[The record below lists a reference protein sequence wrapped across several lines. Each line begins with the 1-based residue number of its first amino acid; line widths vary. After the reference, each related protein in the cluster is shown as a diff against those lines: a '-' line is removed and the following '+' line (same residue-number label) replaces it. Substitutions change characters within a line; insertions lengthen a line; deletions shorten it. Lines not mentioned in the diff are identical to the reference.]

1 MIGNIGA
8 DRPAH
13 VCIRRC
19 TNLLWL
25 AIAPVE
31 ARDRYRHQQHL
42 KGGVGR
48 LSHLLT
54 RR

>member
-13 VCIRRC
+13 VSIGSC

-25 AIAPVE
+25 TAASVE
-31 ARDRYRHQQHL
+31 ARDGCRHQQYL
-42 KGGVGR
+42 KGGVR
-48 LSHLLT
+48 MSHLIT
-54 RR
+54 RH